1 MTFYKFIKFEQGEL
15 GTLKR
20 GAKQLKR
27 FFVFFCRGTVTV
39 LFLNSPRVKTVLEI
53 LSWALHKPKVDP
65 APLARSSQ
73 SLKEET
79 CLVPVY
85 SHKVGQRVGLIARS
99 AHVDA
104 RTVRVQ
110 LTHMLAVWS
119 NEPKQLSLFQH
130 RNVQTKNTNIFQ
142 DGTSFLSNWHHCPT
156 SSGDRGYLPLP
167 FSRYL

>member
-1 MTFYKFIKFEQGEL
+1 MGSPQAL
-15 GTLKR
+15 G
-20 GAKQLKR
+20 
-27 FFVFFCRGTVTV
+27 
-39 LFLNSPRVKTVLEI
+39 
-53 LSWALHKPKVDP
+53 DP

-104 RTVRVQ
+104 RTVRVL

-119 NEPKQLSLFQH
+119 NEPKQLSLSQH
-130 RNVQTKNTNIFQ
+130 RNVQTKNTNTLGGRGF
-142 DGTSFLSNWHHCPT
+142 GLATCHPKHSTSTKQKTKLQQE
-156 SSGDRGYLPLP
+156 
-167 FSRYL
+167 